1 MAEAGFDV
9 LLCFELIELGIDE
22 GFALIAV
29 DGIRVDC
36 FCCGDAVDGSIAA
49 NHGQGLIEG
58 LFAFLCV
65 FNQIIDPLLLLI

>member
-29 DGIRVDC
+29 DEIRVDC
-36 FCCGDAVDGSIAA
+36 FFCGDVVDRSIAA
-49 NHGQGLIEG
+49 NYG
-58 LFAFLCV
+58 
-65 FNQIIDPLLLLI
+65 